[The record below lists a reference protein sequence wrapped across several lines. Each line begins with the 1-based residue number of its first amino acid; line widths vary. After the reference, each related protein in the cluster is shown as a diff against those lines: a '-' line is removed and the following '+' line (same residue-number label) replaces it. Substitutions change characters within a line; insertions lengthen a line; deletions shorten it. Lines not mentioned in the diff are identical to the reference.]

1 MDYEPLVPIT
11 LFLWQKHQRKLRGF
25 WVPSMLVMLQ
35 NEKLKS
41 GLPIHIVEVEEVVKE
56 IYEKQSAEVVLGV
69 QKKNELLSFT
79 TV

>member
-1 MDYEPLVPIT
+1 
-11 LFLWQKHQRKLRGF
+11 
-25 WVPSMLVMLQ
+25 MLVMLQ